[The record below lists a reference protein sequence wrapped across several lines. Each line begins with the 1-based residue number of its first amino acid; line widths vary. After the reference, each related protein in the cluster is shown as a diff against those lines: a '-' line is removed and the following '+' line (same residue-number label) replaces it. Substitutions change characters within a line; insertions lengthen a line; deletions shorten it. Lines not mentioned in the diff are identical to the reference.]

1 MRKLSTDEIKK
12 IQINILDKIVD
23 YCDEEGLI
31 YFLGYGT
38 LLGAVRHQGYI
49 PWDDDIDILMPR
61 SDYEKLIKNF
71 RSEDYQIYT
80 NEINNAYYYSFA
92 KASYNKSVLKENM
105 DNSFEELGINID
117 IFPLDGCPKSQEECR
132 NKFNTIEQKRKLLY
146 AYVAP
151 SNRNRKWYRELYV
164 RFGKFIL
171 SFINFSKMIKTMN
184 EIAAEYDYYKADKV
198 GNLVFNSGY
207 YEIMDKEIFKN
218 RINLKFEGKNY
229 YVPGDYD
236 KYLTTIYGDYM
247 KLPPVEERVTHH
259 DFEAFIK

>member
-1 MRKLSTDEIKK
+1 MKALKIEEMKA
-12 IQINILDKIVD
+12 IQIQILDKITE
-23 YCDEEGLI
+23 YCDDEGLI

-61 SDYEKLIKNF
+61 PDYEKLIKF
-71 RSEDYQIYT
+71 FTSEDYQIYT

-105 DNSFEELGINID
+105 DNSFEGLGINID
-117 IFPLDGCPKSQEECR
+117 IFPLDGCPNSEEECR
-132 NKFNTIEQKRKLLY
+132 KKFNSIERKRKILY

-151 SNRNRKWYRELYV
+151 SNRSRKWYRELYV

-171 SFINFSKMIKTMN
+171 SFIDFSKIIKKMN

-207 YEIMDKEIFKN
+207 YELMDKEIFEN
-218 RINLKFEGKNY
+218 RVKLKFEDKEY

-236 KYLTTIYGDYM
+236 NYLTNIYGDYM
-247 KLPPVEERVTHH
+247 KFPPVEQQITHH